1 MSNLKK
7 KYRMV
12 KILDES
18 KHIKQRIIKLFI
30 SFCILISIFI
40 IISIIGMILE
50 IWLPKTIAIIVNIL
64 NYEKV

>member
-1 MSNLKK
+1 
-7 KYRMV
+7 MV

-30 SFCILISIFI
+30 YFCILISIFI